1 MTFKGYIRRVYV
13 LHIESKI
20 HTEPLIQY
28 VCSSIKYLFTY
39 PFFRSADC
47 LLCSPLVERERRLL
61 WSETAPRNQ
70 EDS

>member
-28 VCSSIKYLFTY
+28 I
-39 PFFRSADC
+39 
-47 LLCSPLVERERRLL
+47 VEGG
-61 WSETAPRNQ
+61 
-70 EDS
+70 